1 MPNSDHTSKQFD
13 ADLEDIRS
21 RVLQM
26 GGLVE
31 TQLSTAMEGLSTGND
46 TLINRVLDSE
56 RRVNEH
62 EKEIDDA
69 CVHVV
74 ARRQP
79 AVSVRGVPRQRRKRS
94 DGSRKNADLET

>member
-1 MPNSDHTSKQFD
+1 MPNSEHTSKQFD

-31 TQLSTAMEGLSTGND
+31 MQIMAAIEGLSTGGEEIIGRVID
-46 TLINRVLDSE
+46 TE
-56 RRVNEH
+56 HRVNNN

-74 ARRQP
+74 ARR
-79 AVSVRGVPRQRRKRS
+79 
-94 DGSRKNADLET
+94 

>member
-1 MPNSDHTSKQFD
+1 MSNSEHTSKQFD

-31 TQLSTAMEGLSTGND
+31 AQLMAAIEGFSSGGD
-46 TLINRVLDSE
+46 DVISRVIAAE
-56 RRVNEH
+56 RRVNLN

-69 CVHVV
+69 IVHVV

-79 AVSVRGVPRQRRKRS
+79 AASDLWPRRACHSARH
-94 DGSRKNADLET
+94 